1 LATNT
6 RTAADVARRL
16 ARLDEVEVT
25 VEKLVAGGE
34 GLARVDGVPLFIPLS
49 APGDRLRVRVVER
62 HPDYGRAS
70 IVSILVPGPGRR
82 AAPCPHFERCGGCDL
97 QHLDDE
103 RQSVLKAQAALE
115 TLRRLGRLE
124 RLPEARLVRGRPW
137 GYRLRAQVRTEPAGD
152 RVLVGYFERGSHT
165 LVPIR
170 VCPILLP
177 ELEATVTGLGAVLG
191 PDAPR
196 RLDLAVGDDAIV
208 TVAPPIESLSRGWP
222 IPGWGGGGA
231 VKRRVGAWTFEHDAR
246 AFFQAH
252 AGLIGDLQREVCGRA
267 RGELAVDLYAG
278 VGLFALPLARRYAR
292 VIAVESDRVAARFAA
307 RNARANACGNV
318 EIAPVSAE
326 SWVRSMPNSVD
337 RVVVDPPRTGLP
349 RPLRRALNAT
359 RVKNLTYASCHP
371 ATLARDLRD
380 LASEYSIV
388 RLTLLDMFPQTG
400 HIEMVVDLV
409 PTAAPGGAVPR
420 ATEAR

>member
-1 LATNT
+1 MA
-6 RTAADVARRL
+6 RTL
-16 ARLDEVEVT
+16 ARLDEVEVV

-49 APGDRLRVRVVER
+49 APGDRLRVRMVER
-62 HPDYGRAS
+62 HPDYGRAH

-103 RQSVLKAQAALE
+103 RQSALKAQAALE

-137 GYRLRAQVRTEPAGD
+137 AYRPRAQVRTEPAGD

-177 ELEATVTGLGAVLG
+177 ELEATVTGLSEVLG
-191 PDAPR
+191 ADAPR
-196 RLDLAVGDDAIV
+196 RLDLAVGDDSIV
-208 TVAPPIESLSRGWP
+208 TVAPPIESLSR
-222 IPGWGGGGA
+222 GA

-278 VGLFALPLARRYAR
+278 VGLFAMPLARRYSR

-307 RNARANACGNV
+307 RNARANGCGNV
-318 EIAPVSAE
+318 EIAPVSTE
-326 SWVRSMPNSVD
+326 SWMRSMPKSID

-349 RPLRRALNAT
+349 RSVRRALNAA
-359 RVKNLTYASCHP
+359 RIEHLTYASCHP

-380 LASEYSIV
+380 LASEYTV
-388 RLTLLDMFPQTG
+388 ARLTLLDMFPQTG

-409 PTAAPGGAVPR
+409 PTATPSS
-420 ATEAR
+420 ATPQATGPY

>member
-1 LATNT
+1 
-6 RTAADVARRL
+6 
-16 ARLDEVEVT
+16 
-25 VEKLVAGGE
+25 
-34 GLARVDGVPLFIPLS
+34 
-49 APGDRLRVRVVER
+49 
-62 HPDYGRAS
+62 
-70 IVSILVPGPGRR
+70 
-82 AAPCPHFERCGGCDL
+82 
-97 QHLDDE
+97 
-103 RQSVLKAQAALE
+103 
-115 TLRRLGRLE
+115 
-124 RLPEARLVRGRPW
+124 
-137 GYRLRAQVRTEPAGD
+137 VRTEPVGD

-177 ELEATVTGLGAVLG
+177 ELEATVIGLGEVLG
-191 PDAPR
+191 VDAPR
-196 RLDLAVGDDAIV
+196 RLDLAIGDDSVV
-208 TVAPPIESLSRGWP
+208 TAAPPIESL
-222 IPGWGGGGA
+222 PGGT
-231 VKRRVGAWTFEHDAR
+231 VKRRVGEWTFEHDAR

-307 RNARANACGNV
+307 RNARANDCGNV

-326 SWVRSMPNSVD
+326 SWVRSMPKSID

-349 RPLRRALNAT
+349 RPLRRALSAT
-359 RVKNLTYASCHP
+359 RVKHLTYASCHP

-409 PTAAPGGAVPR
+409 PTARPSGAVPR
-420 ATEAR
+420 ARATEAR

>member
-1 LATNT
+1 
-6 RTAADVARRL
+6 V
-16 ARLDEVEVT
+16 
-25 VEKLVAGGE
+25 
-34 GLARVDGVPLFIPLS
+34 
-49 APGDRLRVRVVER
+49 
-62 HPDYGRAS
+62 
-70 IVSILVPGPGRR
+70 
-82 AAPCPHFERCGGCDL
+82 APCPHFERCGGCDL

-115 TLRRLGRLE
+115 TLRRLGRIE
-124 RLPEARLVRGRPW
+124 RLPEARLVRGRAW

-177 ELEATVTGLGAVLG
+177 ELETTVIGLGSVLG
-191 PDAPR
+191 ADAPR
-196 RLDLAVGDDAIV
+196 RLDLAAGDDARV
-208 TVAPPIESLSRGWP
+208 TVAPPVEPLARGS
-222 IPGWGGGGA
+222 
-231 VKRRVGAWTFEHDAR
+231 VTRRVGRWTFEHDAR

-278 VGLFALPLARRYAR
+278 VGLFTLPLSSRYRR

-307 RNARANACGNV
+307 RNARANGCGNV

-326 SWVRSMPNSVD
+326 TWARSMPPGVD

-349 RPLRRALNAT
+349 RPLRRALNAA
-359 RVKNLTYASCHP
+359 RVKRLTYASCHP

-380 LASEYSIV
+380 LAAEYSIA
-388 RLTLLDMFPQTG
+388 RLVLLDMFPQTG
-400 HIEMVVDLV
+400 HLELVVELEPKAPDAGAS
-409 PTAAPGGAVPR
+409 PAA
-420 ATEAR
+420 EAG